1 MRNQSEYA
9 VLRFV
14 NQGSGYHMIHDY
26 IKGSTVIQFA
36 KKGNKVQKETVFL
49 WLEQLAVQLEH
60 CMLCEEQEI
69 YGEVNPYA
77 VIVTEDNKVL
87 LLDLDAESN
96 LELMKKMR
104 KKKIRSLFVSRG
116 RVLSR
121 SIQIEDDFYGF
132 SQVLKFMV
140 DCCCVN
146 ERYTRTEEKG
156 LIRIMNL
163 CLKPCEYKNDL
174 WKEIRGE
181 LRRLRSRV
189 VHCDSSKRRQRR
201 KNKFRKYILIILL
214 AVLGIWM
221 NKSIVSAWFANTFQE
236 EIQITDPV
244 VNKAYREAGLVYF
257 SEFSDVENAEYYLD
271 RAAEEDRL
279 SRIYI
284 QILKALK
291 YGVQSEKERLELKNT
306 VEEGRKI
313 LKEYDRKN
321 HKYDQYL
328 YEFPFVKIYWDLNSD
343 ETNRQV
349 IELCE
354 GILENLSYD
363 GEKQRVGNEIKVR
376 EILGSAYERE
386 GKNKKAVFN
395 YKKLKDL
402 EKNPEKL
409 AEVYS
414 SISRIYVQEKDKE
427 RNLEIL
433 QEATLKVPNS
443 EKLWLNYIESG
454 YADENLSRDVCQ
466 EIVKKAVKEIPD
478 LEENVQFD
486 ELRSR
491 FGIEVSK

>member
-14 NQGSGYHMIHDY
+14 NQGSGFHMIHDY

-36 KKGNKVQKETVFL
+36 KKGNKVQKETIFL

-60 CMLCEEQEI
+60 SMLCEEQEI

-77 VIVTEDNKVL
+77 VIVTEENKVL

-121 SIQIEDDFYGF
+121 STQIEDDFYGF

-146 ERYTRTEEKG
+146 ERYTRTEERG

-163 CLKPCEYKNDL
+163 CMKPREYQNDI

-189 VHCDSSKRRQRR
+189 VHYDNRKKKKRKRRCW
-201 KNKFRKYILIILL
+201 KYILLFLL
-214 AVLGIWM
+214 AVCGIWM
-221 NKSIVSAWFANTFQE
+221 NKSIVSAWFTNTFQE

-244 VNKAYREAGLVYF
+244 INKAYREAGLVYF
-257 SEFSDVENAEYYLD
+257 SEFGDVENAEYYLNHS
-271 RAAEEDRL
+271 AEEDRL
-279 SRIYI
+279 SRIYL
-284 QILKALK
+284 QILKGLR

-321 HKYDQYL
+321 RKYDQYL
-328 YEFPFVKIYWDLNSD
+328 YELPFVKIYWDMDSE
-343 ETNRQV
+343 ETNRRV
-349 IELCE
+349 IDLCE
-354 GILENLSYD
+354 RLLENQSAD
-363 GEKQRVGNEIKVR
+363 NENHSAEKEIKIR
-376 EILGSAYERE
+376 EFLGSAYERD
-386 GKNKKAVFN
+386 GRNKEAVSN
-395 YKKLKDL
+395 YKKLKEL

-409 AEVYS
+409 AEIYS
-414 SISRIYVQEKDKE
+414 GLSRIYILEKDKDK
-427 RNLEIL
+427 NLEIL
-433 QEATLKVPNS
+433 QEATLRVPNS
-443 EKLWLNYIESG
+443 EKLWLDYIESG
-454 YADENLSRDVCQ
+454 YADESLSREACN
-466 EIVKKAVKEIPD
+466 EIVKKAMEEMPG
-478 LEENVQFD
+478 LEENIKFD

-491 FGIEVSK
+491 FEIEVTK